1 MKQGACTNMKR
12 SIPSNKSGGTLR
24 AGQQRGDALLE
35 ALIGVLLTS
44 VIGLG
49 LAFSAARIQ
58 KSQHYQ
64 TTQNVMLAS
73 MINSMST
80 NGIACGT
87 SNATLTIIGS
97 TNATS
102 STTCTQPAISVS
114 TGIDSRLSI
123 TLAANSAVTA
133 MTYSAQDASGT
144 FIGGGGSMTLS
155 L

>member
-1 MKQGACTNMKR
+1 MKR

-114 TGIDSRLSI
+114 TGTDSRLSI

>member
-1 MKQGACTNMKR
+1 MKQEACTDMKR
-12 SIPSNKSGGTLR
+12 SNPSHQSGGILH

-64 TTQNVMLAS
+64 TTQNVVLAS
-73 MINSMST
+73 MINSMSA
-80 NGIACGT
+80 NGIACGA
-87 SNATLTIIGS
+87 SSATLAVTAT

-102 STTCTQPAISVS
+102 STTCTQPAITVS
-114 TGIDSRLSI
+114 AGTDSRLSI
-123 TLAANSAVTA
+123 TLAANSAITA
-133 MTYSAQDASGT
+133 MTYSAQDTSGT